1 VGFGVLIVL
10 PVHRRAALGALDGGL
25 AAAAREPACRLL
37 YLLIGVFLF
46 NPFEAM
52 LPCDLNE
59 NHTFWGRFVLAWM
72 IVRNSDHH
80 LEHHVCG

>member
-1 VGFGVLIVL
+1 
-10 PVHRRAALGALDGGL
+10 L

-59 NHTFWGRFVLAWM
+59 NHTFWGRFVLAWISSATPTTTSSTM
-72 IVRNSDHH
+72 CADSPR
-80 LEHHVCG
+80 